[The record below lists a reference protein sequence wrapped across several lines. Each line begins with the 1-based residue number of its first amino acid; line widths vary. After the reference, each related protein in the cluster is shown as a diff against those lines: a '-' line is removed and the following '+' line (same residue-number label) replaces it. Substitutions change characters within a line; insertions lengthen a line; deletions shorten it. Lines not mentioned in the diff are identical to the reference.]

1 MKKYEIM
8 FIVRTDLEEKQVSET
23 ASSFEKLLKEYKSKV
38 EVKEMGQKKLA
49 YEINKQKNGYYF
61 LFTVEAPTEAIKEFS
76 RKAEIDENILR
87 HMVVRLDEE

>member
-8 FIVRTDLEEKQVSET
+8 FIVRTDLEEKEVSET
-23 ASSFEKLLKEYKSKV
+23 SKSFEKLLKDFKAKV

-49 YEINKQKNGYYF
+49 YEIKKQKNGYYF
-61 LFTVEAPTEAIKEFS
+61 LFTVEAPAEAIKEFS

>member
-1 MKKYEIM
+1 MKNYEIM

-23 ASSFEKLLKEYKSKV
+23 AKAFENVLKEYKSKV

-61 LFTVEAPTEAIKEFS
+61 LFTVEAPVEAIKEFS

>member
-1 MKKYEIM
+1 MNKYEIM
-8 FIVRTDLEEKQVSET
+8 FIVRADLEDKQVSEVAT
-23 ASSFEKLLKEYKSKV
+23 SFENVLKEYKSKV

-49 YEINKQKNGYYF
+49 YEIKKQKNGYYF
-61 LFTVEAPTEAIKEFS
+61 LFTVEAPADAIKEFS